1 MDNNK
6 INIFNLCIIIYN
18 FLSVLSNRTYG
29 YISKISVIILA
40 FNFFVTI
47 NNLKNNN
54 NNNNT
59 LEKMSLIVEVV
70 TALVI
75 LSMMV

>member
-1 MDNNK
+1 MYNNK
-6 INIFNLCIIIYN
+6 INIFNFCIIIYN
-18 FLSVLSNRTYG
+18 FLSVLSDRTYG

-54 NNNNT
+54 KNT

-70 TALVI
+70 TAFVI

>member
-54 NNNNT
+54 NNNT

>member
-1 MDNNK
+1 MENNK

-29 YISKISVIILA
+29 YISKISIIILV

-47 NNLKNNN
+47 NNLKNNGK
-54 NNNNT
+54 NT
-59 LEKMSLIVEVV
+59 LEIMSLIVEVV

-75 LSMMV
+75 FTTLI